1 MLCCNEI
8 FCTNILYTAQYI
20 INFSEDSLRNYSG
33 ESKGRPARTRTM
45 VRSEANDFSTKRNHS
60 DNLNDENVGV
70 TDNGSD
76 STVS

>member
-1 MLCCNEI
+1 
-8 FCTNILYTAQYI
+8 
-20 INFSEDSLRNYSG
+20 
-33 ESKGRPARTRTM
+33 M